1 MAVELCMSSI
11 IKSLNCAIVFFLF
24 FKKEMNELSTVF
36 TDAKHY
42 KLRAFFNLM
51 IPDAYK
57 LIGNE
62 GCDSKQKIV
71 HPLNLSRRIRYET
84 S

>member
-1 MAVELCMSSI
+1 MSSI
-11 IKSLNCAIVFFLF
+11 IKSLNYAIVFFFSL
-24 FKKEMNELSTVF
+24 KEMKELSTVF
-36 TDAKHY
+36 IDTKHY

-51 IPDAYK
+51 IPDPYK
-57 LIGNE
+57 LMGNE

-71 HPLNLSRRIRYET
+71 HPLNLRRRIRYET

>member
-1 MAVELCMSSI
+1 
-11 IKSLNCAIVFFLF
+11 
-24 FKKEMNELSTVF
+24 MNELSTVF